1 MGNSGLNSRRQIAK
15 VPQEHIDKDV
25 TSRYNMGRRIG
36 RGCYGVVYE
45 AREACHEE
53 TQFGRECAIKKMLF
67 AFKSATDAQK
77 TYREV
82 SYLMQFS
89 GHSNIM
95 TIYDLVPSF
104 DDKHLYMVCE
114 LMDADLAK
122 AIKSHKLEDYQQK
135 FITYGMLRGLKFIH
149 SAGVIHRDLK
159 PANVLLTKHCEV
171 KLADFGWSRSLP
183 ASMSEGAL
191 TEYASSRWYRCPEML
206 LGGSRY
212 TTACDVWALGCIAGE
227 MNCREPMIQGS
238 CSQEM
243 LDYMI
248 DMFGKPTSFDIA
260 CMEAQ
265 YAQMMLE
272 TLPME
277 APRRSIEK
285 RFAGASLEFIDF
297 LQVVLQMN
305 PHKRLTTQEALEHPH
320 MGNFHNPDDEPSF
333 GRRISLPVPD
343 HQLLTATR
351 YQIQI
356 YADYLQLHHAKTELE
371 DLRRKE
377 LREEASLMV

>member
-1 MGNSGLNSRRQIAK
+1 MGNSAGK
-15 VPQEHIDKDV
+15 VSKQKINKAPQEYIDKDV
-25 TSRYNMGRRIG
+25 SVRYNIGRRIG

-45 AREACHEE
+45 AREAHGL
-53 TQFGRECAIKKMLF
+53 QRECAVKKMLTS
-67 AFKSATDAQK
+67 FKNATDAQK

-82 SYLMQFS
+82 SYLMQFA

-95 TIYDLVPSF
+95 TIFDLVPSK
-104 DDKHLYMVCE
+104 DDKHLYLVCE
-114 LMDADLAK
+114 LMDCDLHRAL
-122 AIKSHKLEDYQQK
+122 KSLRFEEYQQK
-135 FITYGMLRGLKFIH
+135 FVTYQLLRGLKYIH
-149 SAGVIHRDLK
+149 SAGVVHRDLK
-159 PANVLLTKHCEV
+159 PSNILLSKHGEA
-171 KLADFGWSRSLP
+171 KIADFGWARSLP

-191 TEYASSRWYRCPEML
+191 TEYCSSRWYRSPEMI

-212 TTACDVWALGCIAGE
+212 GTSADIWSLGCITGE
-227 MNCREPMIQGS
+227 MQLREPIIQGS
-238 CSQEM
+238 CTQEM
-243 LDYMI
+243 LDYMV
-248 DMFGKPTSFDIA
+248 DMFGKPTNLDIA

-285 RFAGASLEFIDF
+285 RFLGGKAEFIDF
-297 LQVVLQMN
+297 LQLLLQMN
-305 PHKRLTTQEALEHPH
+305 PQKRLTASEALEHPH
-320 MGNFHNPDDEPSF
+320 MGNFHNPDDEPTF
-333 GRRISLPVPD
+333 GRRVSLPIPD

-356 YADYLQLHHAKTELE
+356 YADYLRLSHAKTELE

-377 LREEASLMV
+377 LREEAALMV

>member
-135 FITYGMLRGLKFIH
+135 FITYQMLRGLKFIH

-159 PANVLLTKHCEV
+159 PANVLMTKHCEV

-343 HQLLTATR
+343 HQLLTSTR